1 MLCVNLFV
9 VVLDKFSIHEYV
21 PIIIGTLM
29 GKVHGLQRVHVTCKT
44 SVCSLKFELCLAG
57 SHHVQHGATAL
68 VEVRE

>member
-9 VVLDKFSIHEYV
+9 ELLDKFSIHEYV

-29 GKVHGLQRVHVTCKT
+29 GKVHSLLHVHVTCGA
-44 SVCSLKFELCLAG
+44 SVRSLKFELCFAG
-57 SHHVQHGATAL
+57 SHPVQHGATAL